1 MKKRKGLSQKIKL
14 LAASTLAQKI
24 GYLKTQDFPSRF
36 FDDIPTQTFSPHKI
50 IRPKDELFIVESGVV
65 EIWHTRH
72 DMLVSKLQAGTLF
85 GDLPLLGQAMYGTQA
100 ISGGTTL
107 GVMNLELLTER
118 VKESPIEILEKI
130 GPRLIRAETDHYR
143 TAFQTTDIRL
153 AALLLGLAGETSVIE
168 GYGHEELS
176 QRLGVYRETVTTTM
190 QGMKANGL
198 IRVGRKQITIRDW
211 KALKELSEL

>member
-1 MKKRKGLSQKIKL
+1 MKKRKGLSRKLKL

-24 GYLKTQDFPSRF
+24 GYLKTQDFPPNF
-36 FDDIPTQTFSPHKI
+36 FDDIPTQSFNAHKI
-50 IRPKDELFIVESGVV
+50 IRPRNELLIVQQGIV

-72 DMLVSKLQAGTLF
+72 DMLVTKLQAGTLF

-130 GPRLIRAETDHYR
+130 GPQLIRAETDHYR

-211 KALKELSEL
+211 KALRELSEL